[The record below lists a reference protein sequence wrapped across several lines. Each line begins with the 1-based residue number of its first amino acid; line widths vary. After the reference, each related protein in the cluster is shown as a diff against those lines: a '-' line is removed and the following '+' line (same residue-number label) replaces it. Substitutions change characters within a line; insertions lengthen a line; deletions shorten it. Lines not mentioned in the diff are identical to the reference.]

1 MDNNLTI
8 RIITEEAKEIEASV
22 ISLFEI
28 LENQKK
34 YAIYTFN
41 EEDAQGLVKIYA
53 SRIMEVDGLYTFTS
67 ISDSEEWGRIKAIM
81 KSMAK
86 ADSDGTDNGTVKLIS
101 AKQVKAQ
108 MNEPISVNLSETK
121 AAKIGPNYKTGIT
134 NSYLNNVKE
143 EVAPAIEEPVVVV
156 PEPAIEIPQPVVEPV
171 VAPTI
176 ELPKV
181 EEEVPAPISIEPV
194 AIETPEVEEPKV
206 EMPEIEIPTFV
217 PEIPSFEPTPVADAE
232 LDSIDMP
239 KVEEE
244 VSVPEVEVKEEFKPS
259 FDFEVPT
266 FDEEEKEEPEY
277 EVPQIKERPSVDSV
291 LNKASYYQNIPEEK
305 EEKRDESN
313 ENIIQS
319 IGLEFMKKVS
329 ELAEYEK
336 ELNKRNRE
344 LEAKERLIVK
354 LEKELAEKD
363 EKQKAAM
370 MSNKDRE
377 KELRK
382 VEKELAD
389 KDNDLNR
396 RIMEF
401 NKKISMF
408 QQTFETISKVD

>member
-1 MDNNLTI
+1 MNNNLTI

-28 LENQKK
+28 LENQNK

-53 SRIMEVDGLYTFTS
+53 SKITEVDGLYTFTS
-67 ISDSEEWGRIKAIM
+67 ISDAEEWGRIKAIM

-86 ADSDGTDNGTVKLIS
+86 ADSDGTDGGSVKLIS
-101 AKQVKAQ
+101 AKQIKAQ

-143 EVAPAIEEPVVVV
+143 EVSPVIPTIEVPTVEEPVVVI
-156 PEPAIEIPQPVVEPV
+156 PEPTIEIPQPVIEPV
-171 VAPTI
+171 AVPTV
-176 ELPKV
+176 ELPKI
-181 EEEVPAPISIEPV
+181 EEVSEPISIEPV
-194 AIETPEVEEPKV
+194 SVEIPVVEEPKM
-206 EMPEIEIPTFV
+206 ETPEIEIPVYV
-217 PEIPSFEPTPVADAE
+217 PEAPTFEPTPITDFGT
-232 LDSIDMP
+232 IDMP
-239 KVEEE
+239 KAEEPKIE
-244 VSVPEVEVKEEFKPS
+244 EKEDFKPS
-259 FDFEVPT
+259 FDFEIPSY
-266 FDEEEKEEPEY
+266 EEEKEEEY
-277 EVPQIKERPSVDSV
+277 EMPQIKERPSVDSV

-305 EEKRDESN
+305 EEKREESN

-363 EKQKAAM
+363 EKQKSAM
-370 MSNKDRE
+370 LTNKDRE

-382 VEKELAD
+382 IEKELAD